1 MTITYKKIALYY
13 LLLSFFFGLISG
25 IFLKGQSI
33 ILIGDIFL
41 LSLVFVTLFTKKLLR
56 GSTPIVVLII
66 LSLVGM
72 LGVFRY
78 GFNLDIIGIFFK
90 SRTIFVLLV
99 TIYFFLY
106 SFSNLD
112 NNKLLKVH
120 LFIENVIKLNIV
132 AILIEGIAIN
142 YFGLQSYLYQ
152 VFWSVDYRIDFNP
165 IFFDFVPNGLVFGR
179 QNASIISVIGVLWW
193 FPWFQDWKRSLGKY
207 IWLFAS
213 VTSWAFT
220 MTTTSILCFIIP
232 LLFIAY
238 SGLAVKRRLTLM
250 ILSSMVVFGVVSYYE
265 SILWMRYSSS
275 IELYGGVENFV
286 EVYYD
291 AFLEPMN
298 PIKRAPLEFLLGTGH
313 LASIDEIQYSIIR
326 SNTVSNELGF
336 LLVAIKHGA
345 VLVGIVFA
353 SFLIY
358 IFKLLRLFRKSI
370 IGRAEQYMI
379 IRYVCVSLAIAVSLF
394 HYTSIFQPG
403 ILQLFATTIALPYVI
418 RKNSDHFQIKIMRLK
433 S

>member
-220 MTTTSILCFIIP
+220 MTTTSILSFIIP
-232 LLFIAY
+232 LLFISY
-238 SGLAVKRRLTLM
+238 SGLAVKRRL
-250 ILSSMVVFGVVSYYE
+250 ILIIFSSILLFGAVSYYQ
-265 SILWMRYSSS
+265 SFLLARYGNSVL
-275 IELYGGVENFV
+275 LYGGIENFLG
-286 EVYYD
+286 VYYE
-291 AFLEPMN
+291 AFLEPIEQ
-298 PIKRAPLEFLLGTGH
+298 IKGSPSELLLGTGH
-313 LASIDEIQYSIIR
+313 LSDKELQYSIIR
-326 SNTVSNELGF
+326 SNTESFELGF
-336 LLVAIKHGA
+336 LFVAIKHGA

-358 IFKLLRLFRKSI
+358 IYKLLRFFRKSI
-370 IGRAEQYMI
+370 IGKAEQYNI
-379 IRYVCVSLAIAVSLF
+379 LRYVCVTLAIVVSLF
-394 HYTSIFQPG
+394 HYTSIFKPG
-403 ILQLFATTIALPYVI
+403 IMQLFAATIVIPYI
-418 RKNSDHFQIKIMRLK
+418 IGKNSDPLQRKIMRLK

>member
-1 MTITYKKIALYY
+1 MMITYKKIALYY
-13 LLLSFFFGLISG
+13 LLLSFFFGIISG
-25 IFLKGQSI
+25 ILNGLSI
-33 ILIGDIFL
+33 VLFGDIFIIA
-41 LSLVFVTLFTKKLLR
+41 LVFVTLFTKKLHR

-66 LSLVGM
+66 LALVGM
-72 LGVFRY
+72 SGVFRY
-78 GFNLDIIGIFFK
+78 GFNIDIIGLFFR
-90 SRTIFVLLV
+90 SRIIFVLLV
-99 TIYFFLY
+99 TIFFYIY

-112 NNKLLKVH
+112 NNKLMKVD

-132 AILIEGIAIN
+132 VILVEGIAIN
-142 YFGLQSYLYQ
+142 YFDLQPYLKQ
-152 VFWSVDYRIDFNP
+152 VFGMGYYDNSPNP
-165 IFFDFVPNGLVFGR
+165 IFVDFVPNGLVFGR

-220 MTTTSILCFIIP
+220 ITTTSILCFIIP

-250 ILSSMVVFGVVSYYE
+250 ILSSMLVFGVVSYYE

-275 IELYGGVENFV
+275 IELHGGVENFV
-286 EVYYD
+286 ELYYD

-326 SNTVSNELGF
+326 MNTVSTELGF

-358 IFKLLRLFRKSI
+358 IFKFLRFVRKSI
-370 IGRAEQYMI
+370 IGNAEQYKI
-379 IRYVCVSLAIAVSLF
+379 LRYVCVTLAIVVSLF

-403 ILQLFATTIALPYVI
+403 IIQLLATTIALPYVI